1 MFQDLIKNEP
11 WNLEFKEP
19 QVIVSNYLTA
29 YQDYYIAINPS
40 VSHVYNKYQNMNIPV
55 FDLFTFLDRPK
66 DDKNY
71 VLFLDDVY
79 AWLASYF
86 FGSSFN
92 NAAFRLLASG
102 RKRHTSIVESSV
114 RFKDVDPRLRALHT
128 HLFLPKYSEEA
139 GIVSLERYV
148 VDTFEDRRITP
159 DLYFDAER
167 YFDKYDTEEIIES
180 VYKPQGS
187 HITASA
193 VMNAIKPP
201 SMIKK
206 AWNNLVVTNPNVR
219 RAIPDGSLAWHS
231 GIDVQN
237 QIEDWLYDFY
247 PRTQYS
253 IENLPGQ
260 GRSRQDPDL
269 VVKSLSDNKAILI
282 VAVKSFTLE
291 KKHRDQQTEK
301 WIGNDART
309 IHREDIMPEL
319 SLSMKEN
326 IPLKLVIVNLKNG
339 KRHWE
344 EIDPIKF
351 EHITTGLSSTPDLFD
366 EEDLIQKVDLS
377 SYHPKV
383 VNAFYAK
390 MNDPKL
396 STKDLA
402 QALQID
408 QTELERGIQDIKMQI
423 ASQAKKLPI
432 ENKVRLNISKSVEA
446 SPSISQRT
454 IETAKAFGLGIDS
467 SQVFQIYDNLQLEIE
482 RGDVVYITGDS
493 GSGKSLLLKELK
505 PILEKNF
512 GKLVCEGN
520 PSIQTTQIKEDDEIV
535 IENIGSDFNDAMRIL
550 SAAGLSEA
558 FIMMRKY
565 SELSDGQKY
574 RYRIAKTINDKE
586 AEVWM
591 FDEFVA
597 TLDRDSAKTVAYT
610 LQKVARSMG
619 KTLVVATTH
628 EDLFEDLA
636 PTLFVKKLFGPEVR
650 TQRYPFEKHPC
661 SLIEKIQIVEGTK
674 AEFERLEQFHYKAQS
689 NPAGVRRIYV
699 AKLNGEI
706 IGGIMYASCNPHLAG
721 RSIAVPEYSKGGSS
735 SESLHLLNRDF
746 LRIARVVVLPKYR
759 GIGLGVKLVKD
770 TMPMTGY
777 PYIET
782 LAVMAKVNPFFEHA
796 GMTRIY
802 TEPPEERDKGYGNA
816 LQTLEQLGFDLELIT
831 SAAYN
836 YQILQSLSDEQR
848 PICRDILLRHFVSA
862 KYGGTQFKQGI
873 ETGDLE
879 SMAMCLS
886 KARLDMAY
894 LIWKSPDPKFTS
906 LPPIRTS

>member
-11 WNLEFKEP
+11 WALELKEA
-19 QVIVSNYLTA
+19 QIIVSNFLTA

-40 VSHVYNKYQNMNIPV
+40 VSYVWNKYQNRNIPV
-55 FDLFTFLDRPK
+55 LDLFGFLDRPK
-66 DDKNY
+66 DDKSY

-128 HLFLPKYSEEA
+128 HLFLPKYSEE
-139 GIVSLERYV
+139 GKIVSLERYV
-148 VDTFEDRRITP
+148 VDTFEDRKITP
-159 DLYFDAER
+159 DLYFDAEK

-193 VMNAIKPP
+193 AMTPSTKPSVIKRVWPSLAISP
-201 SMIKK
+201 
-206 AWNNLVVTNPNVR
+206 VQ
-219 RAIPDGSLAWHS
+219 RAIPDGSLAWQN

-237 QIEDWLYDFY
+237 EIEQWLSTIY
-247 PRTQYS
+247 PRPEYR
-253 IENLPGQ
+253 IKNLPGQ

-269 VVKSLSDNKAILI
+269 VVISLADNKPILI

-291 KKHRDQQTEK
+291 KKHRDQNGR
-301 WIGNDART
+301 WVGNDARA
-309 IHREDIMPEL
+309 IHREHIMPEL
-319 SLSMKEN
+319 SMALKEN
-326 IPLKLVIVNLKNG
+326 IPLRLVIVNLKNR
-339 KRHWE
+339 KRHWQD
-344 EIDPIKF
+344 IDPIKF
-351 EHITTGLSSTPDLFD
+351 EHITTGLSSTPDLFN
-366 EEDLIQKVDLS
+366 EEDLVQQLDLS
-377 SYHPKV
+377 AYHPKI
-383 VNAFYAK
+383 VNAFHAK
-390 MNDPKL
+390 INDPRL
-396 STKDLA
+396 STKALA

-423 ASQAKKLPI
+423 GHQTT
-432 ENKVRLNISKSVEA
+432 KVPTESKVSLNISKSLEV

-454 IETAKAFGLGIDS
+454 IETAKAFGLGIES
-467 SQVFQIYDNLQLEIE
+467 SQVFKIYDNLQLEIE
-482 RGDVVYITGDS
+482 KGDVVYVTGDS

-505 PILEKNF
+505 PALEKNF
-512 GKLVCEGN
+512 GKVVCEGN
-520 PSIQTTQIKEDDEIV
+520 PSIQTTQMNDDEIV
-535 IENIGSDFNDAMRIL
+535 IEKIGSDFNDAMRIL

-574 RYRIAKTINDKE
+574 RYRIAKTINNRE

-610 LQKVARSMG
+610 LQKVARSLG
-619 KTLVVATTH
+619 KTLIVATTH

-650 TQRYPFEKHPC
+650 TQRYHFEKRAC
-661 SLIEKIQIVEGTK
+661 SLIEKIEITEGMK
-674 AEFERLEQFHYKAQS
+674 EEFQKIEQFHYKAQS
-689 NPAGVRRIYV
+689 NPAGLRRIYV
-699 AKLNGEI
+699 AKMNDNI

-802 TEPPEERDKGYGNA
+802 TEPPEERDRGYGHV
-816 LQTLEQLGFDLELIT
+816 LETLEQMGFDLELIT
-831 SAAYN
+831 SASYN
-836 YQILQSLSDEQR
+836 YQVLQSLSEQER
-848 PICRDILLRHFVSA
+848 ATCQQLLVKHFVSA
-862 KYGGTQFKQGI
+862 KYGGTQFKAGI
-873 ETGDLE
+873 EAGDLE
-879 SMAMCLS
+879 AMAVCLS

-894 LIWKSPDPKFTS
+894 LIWKSPDPKFAA
-906 LPPIRTS
+906 LPPIRSS